1 MCVVCR
7 RAARA
12 DAWTPRKLADDE
24 GEEEAQRPGTSIPRR
39 WKTVVQPA
47 PSHDGSP
54 TFAAYEVLEATA
66 ETEAELRPVRPAF
79 GCVVYDT
86 THTAHPARS
95 ARLARALFERT
106 EKTRRGDKSHDA
118 LDRIEVVTF
127 PLPEAASDEERADAC
142 VRHYERE
149 AQSRLVMPD
158 RAEAISWDL
167 PERFMDSR
175 YSRMI
180 VAINNFYA
188 DGNDDDEAP
197 SWELSLF
204 NPESLPISM
213 EADESRYGSCMM
225 IWWLPQKELS
235 AEVKNPGYTAQKCVA
250 WSGHIEFERTGAAL
264 AEATN
269 EVAVF
274 YIHYVGEGLPDR
286 HLDKARSS

>member
-12 DAWTPRKLADDE
+12 DGWTPRIHGEYE
-24 GEEEAQRPGTSIPRR
+24 GEEEEAQRPGTSIPRR

-86 THTAHPARS
+86 THTAH
-95 ARLARALFERT
+95 RT
-106 EKTRRGDKSHDA
+106 P
-118 LDRIEVVTF
+118 V
-127 PLPEAASDEERADAC
+127 
-142 VRHYERE
+142 
-149 AQSRLVMPD
+149 
-158 RAEAISWDL
+158 SWFL

-180 VAINNFYA
+180 VTVNNFNA
-188 DGNDDDEAP
+188 DGDDDDDEAP
-197 SWELSLF
+197 SWERSLA
-204 NPESLPISM
+204 NPEGLPISM

-225 IWWLPQKELS
+225 IRWLPQDKLW
-235 AEVKNPGYTAQKCVA
+235 AEVRNPGYTAQKRVA
-250 WSGHIEFERTGAAL
+250 CGGLLPFEHAGAAL

-274 YIHYVGEGLPDR
+274 YLHHVGDGLLDR
-286 HLDKARSS
+286 HLEKARSS